1 MLLRL
6 VPNGSA
12 DETVRNNQEKV
23 AKIVRSLGPDGLV
36 IGPKQLCLA
45 WGKAKALP
53 AGWMVWNFGPGR
65 NEAKEV
71 ARLVVV
77 SRQMPSVREVEV
89 MAETIFGQRVARL
102 PSGTWYPKK
111 PVGRLMA
118 NGKGRRALT
127 SRHPDP
133 LVEAVRFAICEGELL
148 QAVGRGR
155 GVRRTADAP
164 LEVLLLTNVP
174 IPIPIDRLITLKEL
188 LDGTGPLH
196 ELFAKG
202 VVPLDYAGMAMALG
216 GRLDDAEY
224 R

>member
-1 MLLRL
+1 ML
-6 VPNGSA
+6 
-12 DETVRNNQEKV
+12 
-23 AKIVRSLGPDGLV
+23 
-36 IGPKQLCLA
+36 
-45 WGKAKALP
+45 
-53 AGWMVWNFGPGR
+53 WNFGAIRGR
-65 NEAKEV
+65 DEAKEV

-77 SRQMPSVREVEV
+77 SRPMPRVTEVEV
-89 MAETIFGQRVARL
+89 LAETIFGQRVTRL
-102 PSGTWYPKK
+102 PPGSRYLKK
-111 PVGRLMA
+111 PVGRLMVD
-118 NGKGRRALT
+118 GQGLRALA

-216 GRLDDAEY
+216 GRFDEAAKIKDWFQY
-224 R
+224 RPEASSALKALRQWARDRDGGDPSEFSENSYN